1 MEPISIWIV
10 VGVALLIAEILSVSF
25 YSIFFGIGALVTAL
39 FIYMGFADDITTQLV
54 IFGIASMGSLLI
66 FRQRLLEVFNKNAKE
81 FKEIVDDFAQVSAP
95 IPPHGEGKVFY
106 RGADWI
112 AYSDADQSIE
122 KNSRVKIRRVD
133 GIKLIV
139 DPA

>member
-1 MEPISIWIV
+1 MEPISIWIIL
-10 VGVALLIAEILSVSF
+10 GVILLVAEVLSVSF
-25 YSIFFGIGALVTAL
+25 YSIFFGIGALITAL
-39 FIYMGFADDITTQLV
+39 LIYMGIANDLTAQLLV
-54 IFGIASMGSLLI
+54 FGVASMGSLLI
-66 FRQRLLEVFNKNAKE
+66 FRKPLLGVFNKNAKE
-81 FKEIVDDFAQVSAP
+81 FKEIIDDFARVSAA

-112 AYSDADQSIE
+112 AYSDADHSIE
-122 KNSRVKIRRVD
+122 ENARVKIRKID

>member
-1 MEPISIWIV
+1 MEPITLWIV
-10 VGVALLIAEILSVSF
+10 IGVLLLVAEILSVSF

-39 FIYMGFADDITTQLV
+39 FIYMGLADDLTAQLL
-54 IFGIASMGSLLI
+54 IFGVASMGSLLI
-66 FRQRLLEVFNKNAKE
+66 FRKKLLEVFNKNTKE
-81 FKEIVDDFAQVSAP
+81 FKEIVDDFAKVSHS
-95 IPPHGEGKVFY
+95 IPAHGEGKVFY

-112 AYSDADQSIE
+112 AYTDADHSIE
-122 KNSRVKIRRVD
+122 KDARVRIKKID

>member
-1 MEPISIWIV
+1 MEPISLWVV

-25 YSIFFGIGALVTAL
+25 YSIFFGIGALITAL
-39 FIYMGFADDITTQLV
+39 FIYLGLADDLTAQLL
-54 IFGIASMGSLLI
+54 IFGVASMGSLLI
-66 FRQRLLEVFNKNAKE
+66 FRKKLLDVFNKNSRE
-81 FKEIVDDFAQVSAP
+81 FKEIVDDFARVSAP

-112 AYSDADQSIE
+112 AYSDADHGIE
-122 KNSRVKIRRVD
+122 KNARVRIRRID

-139 DPA
+139 APE

>member
-112 AYSDADQSIE
+112 AYSDAEQSIE